1 MGRKAPHTNDTR
13 ARILDAAL
21 AEFGARGYL
30 AASIDEIAA
39 RAGVTKGAVYY
50 WFEDKD
56 DLAHDLQVE
65 VWDRLKH
72 EALVA
77 FDPSGDTIDNLRA
90 CFDAYVAA
98 LQAMPQARFFLREVW
113 ALPRDDS
120 GERADAYGL
129 VRDILAAGMVRGELR
144 DLDAEALARVL
155 VGIYNEATLHVI
167 ETGDPGP
174 TAEVV
179 HHLVGSLAPTKA
191 RRSR

>member
-1 MGRKAPHTNDTR
+1 MGRRTPPARDTR

-21 AEFGARGYL
+21 AEFGAHGYL
-30 AASIDEIAA
+30 DASIDEIAA

-56 DLAHDLQVE
+56 DLARDLQAE
-65 VWDRLKH
+65 VWERLKH
-72 EALVA
+72 EALAA

-98 LQAMPQARFFLREVW
+98 LQRMPEARFFLREVW

-120 GERADAYGL
+120 DERTDAYGL
-129 VRDILAAGMVRGELR
+129 VRDIVAAGMERSEIR
-144 DLDAEALARVL
+144 DLDADALARVL
-155 VGIYNEATLHVI
+155 VGMYNEATLHVI
-167 ETGDPGP
+167 ETGEPGR

-179 HHLVGSLAPTKA
+179 HHLVGSLAPVKT
-191 RRSR
+191 RRTR